1 MAFSEDTKQ
10 AAYERAGG
18 RCECLRQSCSA
29 HPAGRCGRLLMA
41 GWHAHHVRAPSE
53 GGSDEPD
60 NCEALCIPCHERGR
74 EGAGAEVAAPITVA
88 GVVTLS
94 SAPRPGSV
102 ATPQPPATQSRAPT
116 THPRNSQITVVL
128 EILVEE
134 VRIVLLDSIGC
145 QTPTGTGSQRPPGV
159 ALLQRRALPRAVRAQ
174 WLERFGLHRPAWSQ
188 EPLSR

>member
-60 NCEALCIPCHERGR
+60 NCEALCIPCHE
-74 EGAGAEVAAPITVA
+74 AAEKV
-88 GVVTLS
+88 
-94 SAPRPGSV
+94 
-102 ATPQPPATQSRAPT
+102 RAL
-116 THPRNSQITVVL
+116 R
-128 EILVEE
+128 
-134 VRIVLLDSIGC
+134 
-145 QTPTGTGSQRPPGV
+145 SQRPSR
-159 ALLQRRALPRAVRAQ
+159 QRA
-174 WLERFGLHRPAWSQ
+174 G
-188 EPLSR
+188 